1 MRLLTAWEMCAE
13 MWKNPV
19 VEIPLNGLG
28 KLDVAGAVGRSGSLS
43 VVKDLGLKDPY
54 VGQVPIVSG
63 EIAEDITHYYAV
75 SEQTPTVCAL
85 GSLGQP
91 GFDGKGSRWFFGS
104 AFAGR
109 IGRRYRP
116 AGTEYWKAFVGH
128 AAFDRWCVGGGY
140 LPDGAGRIFAA
151 DSGDGAD

>member
-91 GFDGKGSRWFFGS
+91 GFDGKGSRWFFGFS
-104 AFAGR
+104 FCRAHRKKISTGWNR
-109 IGRRYRP
+109 ILESFRRSRS
-116 AGTEYWKAFVGH
+116 F
-128 AAFDRWCVGGGY
+128 
-140 LPDGAGRIFAA
+140 
-151 DSGDGAD
+151 